1 MNNII
6 IYLTL
11 AVLLQLTP
19 LTASEDPII
28 KAKAEHISFLVLEEN
43 GRESKVSKL
52 DVWVSVYENW
62 VEIVTLTPTNENP
75 EKFHSLVIPAHR
87 VLLIDYSYNRTK

>member
-1 MNNII
+1 MKNLLT
-6 IYLTL
+6 YLTL
-11 AVLLQLTP
+11 AALLQATA

-43 GRESKVSKL
+43 GRESKISKR

-62 VEIVTLTPTNENP
+62 VEIVTLTPTSENP
-75 EKFHSLVIPAHR
+75 KKFHSLVIPAHR